1 VKNIL
6 KKPLFLIILMAYF
19 TFTAFFAESFIF
31 ASLHH
36 EHDRHGTHGSCSVCN
51 EIERAQL
58 ILESLGRI
66 GIAACIAGFITYA
79 KKQIKKHS
87 LPDHAAMTPIALKVR
102 LNT

>member
-1 VKNIL
+1 
-6 KKPLFLIILMAYF
+6 MAYL

-31 ASLHH
+31 THLHH
-36 EHDRHGTHGSCSVCN
+36 EHDRNGTHGSCSVCN
-51 EIERAQL
+51 EIERDQL

-66 GIAACIAGFITYA
+66 GIAACLAGFIAHA

-87 LPDHAAMTPIALKVR
+87 LLDHTVMTPIALKVR